1 MALSKIDAVNFL
13 TGTIPSG
20 NVANATLNAVT
31 ALPGAIATG
40 KVLQVVYGALGSQ
53 VTTTSSSDQDTG
65 LNANITPSSTS
76 NKILVQ
82 VSHNGVLKYTGAS
95 ALGVKIKL
103 FKDTTELDVLSVEAA
118 WNNTSSYQ
126 DAGAV
131 TCDYLDSPNTTSQIN
146 YKTTFAAANT
156 SGTNAAIGSAGSLST
171 IVLME
176 IEA

>member
-20 NVANATLNAVT
+20 NVATSSLAA
-31 ALPGAIATG
+31 AATG
-40 KVLQVVYGALGSQ
+40 KVLQIVSAVLGSQ
-53 VTTTSSSDQDTG
+53 VTTNSSSDQDTG

-103 FKDTTELDVLSVEAA
+103 FKDTTELDVLSSEGA

-156 SGTNAAIGSAGSLST
+156 SGTNVAIGSASSLST

-176 IEA
+176 IAG

>member
-1 MALSKIDAVNFL
+1 MAIIKPNNNTLSSI
-13 TGTIPSG
+13 
-20 NVANATLNAVT
+20 T
-31 ALPGAIATG
+31 ALPAAISTG
-40 KVLQVVYGALGSQ
+40 KVLQVVYGTLGSQ
-53 VTTTSSSDQDTG
+53 VNTTSTSDSDTG

-103 FKDTTELDVLSVEAA
+103 FKDSTELDVLSVEAA
-118 WNNTSSYQ
+118 WSNVSGYQ
-126 DAGAV
+126 DVGAV

-146 YKTTFAAANT
+146 YKTTIAAANT